1 MYYATYIINNI
12 RYILKY
18 KSNPTIGTTI
28 GTTFLFNRRSK
39 TDTQSHIYL
48 LLYLNENKL
57 FRL

>member
-18 KSNPTIGTTI
+18 KSNPTI